1 MNKKTRQICS
11 MKELL
16 EKLQRNPESHKGEN
30 GRIGI
35 IAGSKDYTGAPALSA
50 KAALRTG
57 CDLTT
62 ILTSNS
68 VSSTVA
74 GYSENFIVR
83 DYNSDYFDKEAL
95 EQALELD
102 KEVDVIV
109 IGPGLGN
116 PEPKAIHEFIQKCES
131 PVVVDADALEHVPQT
146 SMENTVL
153 TPHKAEFDAIEESLG
168 TILER
173 ENVVVKKGAKDI
185 IYSRNG
191 ETEVETGH
199 PTMTVGGTGDVL
211 TGVIASLISQGI
223 GLEEAARLGTWL
235 NGKAGEKAAEE
246 LVNGALATDMIEV
259 IPEIISNYD

>member
-1 MNKKTRQICS
+1 

-16 EKLQRNPESHKGEN
+16 EKLQRDSGSHKGEN
-30 GRIGI
+30 GRVGI
-35 IAGSKDYTGAPALSA
+35 IAGSRDYTGAPALSA

-62 ILTSNS
+62 ILTSDS

-83 DYNSDYFDKEAL
+83 DYSSDYFDLDVL
-95 EQALELD
+95 EQALKLD

-116 PEPKAIHEFIQKCES
+116 PEPQAVCKFIQKCES
-131 PVVVDADALEHVPQT
+131 PVVVDADALEHVTQT
-146 SMENTVL
+146 SMENAVL
-153 TPHKAEFDAIEESLG
+153 TPHKAEFEAIEENIEN
-168 TILER
+168 ILER
-173 ENVVVKKGAKDI
+173 ENVVVKKGEKDT
-185 IYSRNG
+185 IYSQNE
-191 ETEVETGH
+191 ETKVETGH

-223 GLEEAARLGTWL
+223 SLEEAAKLGTWL

-246 LVNGALATDMIEV
+246 YGNGALATDITEK
-259 IPEIISNYD
+259 ISEILASKF

>member
-1 MNKKTRQICS
+1 

-16 EKLQRNPESHKGEN
+16 EKLQRDPESHKGEN
-30 GRIGI
+30 GRVGI
-35 IAGSKDYTGAPALSA
+35 IAGSRDYTGAPALSA

-62 ILTSNS
+62 ILTSSS

-83 DYNSDYFDKEAL
+83 DYSSDYFDLDVL

-116 PEPKAIHEFIQKCES
+116 PEPKAVRKFIQKCES
-131 PVVVDADALEHVPQT
+131 PVVVDADALEHVPQ
-146 SMENTVL
+146 SVEKTVL
-153 TPHKAEFDAIEESLG
+153 TPHKAEFDAIEGSLDNM
-168 TILER
+168 LER
-173 ENVVVKKGAKDI
+173 ENVVVKKGSKDT
-185 IYSRNG
+185 IYSQNE
-191 ETEVETGH
+191 ETKVETGH

-223 GLEEAARLGTWL
+223 DLEEAAKLGTWL
-235 NGKAGEKAAEE
+235 NGKAGEKTAEE
-246 LVNGALATDMIEV
+246 FGNGALATDVVEK
-259 IPEIISNYD
+259 IPEVLDSKF